1 MDDFCLGDFVVTNA
15 ELEYPTSAML
25 LDLRGIF
32 AAVFTGVLGFALVV
46 CAPHAFAAPS
56 DLLSWDALPDPAAQT
71 YDDPFSELSPEQ
83 LRTLVSV
90 VRLRERLATGRQ
102 AEREDLDAAEKKLS
116 ELGVDADALISQR
129 WAAAERRR
137 KAASAGNPKLN
148 GETVTIGGFAIPGPA
163 AEDGTKIVYL
173 VPQPGLC
180 SHMPPPDPNQMLRLR
195 LEDDWYP
202 QRIHEPVAVTGR
214 LHLDPTENSFSVVDG
229 PVRMNATWSMD
240 VEAVDT
246 SLRRPPPLSFVEDR

>member
-1 MDDFCLGDFVVTNA
+1 MVTN
-15 ELEYPTSAML
+15 ED
-25 LDLRGIF
+25 LDYLQAVMVLDVRDFF
-32 AAVFTGVLGFALVV
+32 AAVRIGAL
-46 CAPHAFAAPS
+46 APAVALYTQLALASPA
-56 DLLSWDALPDPAAQT
+56 DMLSWDALPDPAAQT
-71 YDDPFSELSPEQ
+71 YDDPFAELSAAQ
-83 LRTLVSV
+83 LQTLISV

-102 AEREDLDAAEKKLS
+102 AERDDLRAAEKKLS

-129 WAAAERRR
+129 WAVAERRR
-137 KAASAGNPKLN
+137 NAASAGNPKLD
-148 GETVTIGGFAIPGPA
+148 GETVTIGGFAIPGPS

-195 LEDDWYP
+195 LKGEWYP

-214 LHLDPTENSFSVVDG
+214 LHLDPTEHSFSVVDG
-229 PVRMNATWSMD
+229 LVRMNATWSMD

-246 SLRRPPPLSFVEDR
+246 SSPRPPPLSFVEGR